1 MDSIEQAL
9 QAGMALERFANSHGV
24 SILFPVNVRGL
35 VPRDAFVVRHNESTG
50 HTGAAGGEILA
61 WAQHK
66 GHSAAVVYK
75 QRNGKVGFAQ
85 DTPYHLFAAPLRDLM
100 EGEKA
105 WSHGH
110 GDSRGSRRAGNFR
123 RDISQATFVR
133 MSHEILRKLM
143 RDYRFSEPDAEEMIS
158 RRSDD
163 IEEMLAAK
171 IKVADIARQL
181 ASSTSY

>member
-9 QAGMALERFANSHGV
+9 HAGMALESFAKRNGV
-24 SILFPVNVRGL
+24 SVVFPVNVRGL
-35 VPRDAFVVRHNESTG
+35 VPRDAFTVRHNEAMG
-50 HTGAAGGEILA
+50 HVGAAGGEILA

-66 GHSAAVVYK
+66 GHSAALVYK
-75 QRNGKVGFAQ
+75 QRNGKVGYAQ
-85 DTPYHLFAAPLRDLM
+85 GTPNELFAEPLRRLM

-133 MSHEILRKLM
+133 MSHEILRKLV
-143 RDYRFSEPDAEEMIS
+143 RDYRISEPDAEELIN
-158 RRSDD
+158 RRSVD
-163 IEEMLAAK
+163 IEEMLSAK
-171 IKVADIARQL
+171 IKVADIARTL
-181 ASSTSY
+181 ASTSGY